1 MEPKEEIKQKINIV
15 DLVNSYVSV
24 KKSGRNYKG
33 ICPFHSEK
41 TPSFMVSPELQI
53 FKCFGCNEA
62 GDIFSFIEKIEG
74 VDFPTAL
81 EILAEK
87 ANVQLKKREN
97 FDSER
102 KSRKGIIFE
111 INHLTLEYYHFILTK
126 HKIGA
131 NALDYVKNKRKLT
144 DETIEKF
151 KIGYAP
157 DSWTSLYDFLTRKK
171 YGVNDLIS
179 AGVVVSGNKPGN
191 YIDKFKGR
199 VVFPM
204 TDISGKV
211 VGFMGRTIF
220 DRDPKYLNTSDTEV
234 FQKGTFLYGLDKSRV
249 NIKKEGAIFVE
260 GPMDVISASQA
271 GVENVVASLGTSLT
285 MGQLKVVSRYTKDII
300 FCFDSDFA
308 GMSAISRA
316 IELAEMGEFNISVCV
331 IPSQFKDLDELA
343 MVKPKEIKELFK
355 EPMPIYDFF
364 LISALKKYDKKNPI
378 GKNKIMSELSTVFHK
393 VKNSVIL
400 DHYSKK
406 VAETLDL
413 SEDVVLQAFRSGESE
428 YSEGSEPVSIGSSAI
443 FKTKSVQ
450 EYMLALLLKAPLD
463 MAQTLL
469 YKLGQK
475 DFTNP
480 QLEAIFIELKE
491 HLSGRKKKFDIKY
504 FSHKFSPELKQ
515 VADELYLWDFGALD
529 DNLVVFE
536 KEANEILLRLKMET
550 TKREL
555 KDLSSKIKDAE
566 TEKDNNL
573 VKELTERFSKLSEKL
588 K

>member
-1 MEPKEEIKQKINIV
+1 MESVEEIKQKINIV
-15 DLVNSYVSV
+15 DLINSYVSI

-87 ANVQLKKREN
+87 ANVRLKRRGS
-97 FDSER
+97 FDSEK

-111 INHLTLEYYHFILTK
+111 INHLASEYYHFILTK

-144 DETIEKF
+144 NETIEKF

-179 AGVVVSGNKPGN
+179 AGVVIAGNKPGN
-191 YIDKFKGR
+191 YIDKFRGR

-220 DRDPKYLNTSDTEV
+220 DRDPKYLNTSDTEI
-234 FQKGTFLYGLDKSRV
+234 FQKGAFLYGLDKAKV
-249 NIKKEGAIFVE
+249 NIKKEGAVFVE
-260 GPMDVISASQA
+260 GPMDVISAYQA

-285 MGQLKVVSRYTKDII
+285 IGQLKTVSRYTKDII
-300 FCFDSDFA
+300 FCFDSDLA

-316 IELAEMGEFNISVCV
+316 IELAEAGEFNISVSV
-331 IPSQFKDLDELA
+331 IPTQFKDLDELA
-343 MVKPKEIKELFK
+343 IAKPKEVKELFK
-355 EPMPIYDFF
+355 EPMPVYDFF
-364 LISALKKYDKKNPI
+364 LISALKKYDKKSPI
-378 GKNKIMSELSTVFHK
+378 GKNKIMGELSAVFIS
-393 VKNSVIL
+393 VKNPVIL
-400 DHYSKK
+400 DHYTKK

-413 SEDVVLQAFRSGESE
+413 SEDTVSRAFKRGELE
-428 YSEGSEPVSIGSSAI
+428 YNEDLESVSVGSSTI

-463 MAQTLL
+463 IAQTLL

-475 DFTNP
+475 DFTNS
-480 QLEAIFIELKE
+480 QFEAIFTELKE
-491 HLSGRKKKFDIKY
+491 HLTGRKKKFDIKY
-504 FSHKFSPELKQ
+504 FSQKFSPELKQ
-515 VADELYLWDFGALD
+515 IVNELYLWDFGALD
-529 DNLVVFE
+529 DNLVLFE
-536 KEANEILLRLKMET
+536 KEAVEILIRLKIDT

-555 KDLSSKIKDAE
+555 KDLSGKIKEAE
-566 TEKDNNL
+566 EKKDNYL
-573 VKELTERFSKLSEKL
+573 VKELTEKFSKLSEKL

>member
-1 MEPKEEIKQKINIV
+1 MESVEEIKQKINIV
-15 DLVNSYVSV
+15 DLINSYVSI

-87 ANVQLKKREN
+87 ANVRLKRRGS
-97 FDSER
+97 FDSEK

-111 INHLTLEYYHFILTK
+111 INHLASEYYHFILTK

-144 DETIEKF
+144 NETIEKF

-179 AGVVVSGNKPGN
+179 AGVVIAGNKPGN
-191 YIDKFKGR
+191 YIDKFRGR

-220 DRDPKYLNTSDTEV
+220 DRDPKYLNTSDTEI
-234 FQKGTFLYGLDKSRV
+234 FQKGAFLYGLDKAKV
-249 NIKKEGAIFVE
+249 NIKKEGAVFVE
-260 GPMDVISASQA
+260 GPMDVISAYQA

-285 MGQLKVVSRYTKDII
+285 IGQLKTVSRYTKDII
-300 FCFDSDFA
+300 FCFDSDLA

-316 IELAEMGEFNISVCV
+316 IELAEAGEFNISVSV
-331 IPSQFKDLDELA
+331 IPTQFKDLDELA
-343 MVKPKEIKELFK
+343 IAKPKEVKELFK
-355 EPMPIYDFF
+355 EPMPVYDFF
-364 LISALKKYDKKNPI
+364 LISALKKYDKKSPI
-378 GKNKIMSELSTVFHK
+378 GKNKIMGELSAVFIS
-393 VKNSVIL
+393 VKNPVIL
-400 DHYSKK
+400 DHYTKK

-413 SEDVVLQAFRSGESE
+413 SEDTVSRAFKRGELE
-428 YSEGSEPVSIGSSAI
+428 YNEDLESVSVGSSTI

-463 MAQTLL
+463 IAQTLL

-475 DFTNP
+475 DFTNS
-480 QLEAIFIELKE
+480 QFEAIFTELKE
-491 HLSGRKKKFDIKY
+491 HLTGRKKKFDIKY
-504 FSHKFSPELKQ
+504 FSQKFSPELKQ
-515 VADELYLWDFGALD
+515 IVNELYLWDFGALD
-529 DNLVVFE
+529 DNLVLFE
-536 KEANEILLRLKMET
+536 KEAVEILIRLKIDT

-555 KDLSSKIKDAE
+555 KDLSGKIKEAE
-566 TEKDNNL
+566 EKKDNDL
-573 VKELTERFSKLSEKL
+573 VKELTEKFSKLSEKL

>member
-1 MEPKEEIKQKINIV
+1 MEPKDEIKQKINIV
-15 DLVNSYVSV
+15 DLVNSYVSI

-41 TPSFMVSPELQI
+41 SPSFMVSPELQI

-62 GDIFSFIEKIEG
+62 GDIFSFVEKIEG
-74 VDFPTAL
+74 VDFPAAL

-97 FDSER
+97 YDSEK

-111 INHLTLEYYHFILTK
+111 INHLALEYYHFILTK

-131 NALDYVKNKRKLT
+131 NALDYVKNKRKLSA
-144 DETIEKF
+144 ETIEKF

-179 AGVVVSGNKPGN
+179 AGVVIAGNKPGN

-199 VVFPM
+199 VIFPM
-204 TDISGKV
+204 TDISGKI

-220 DRDPKYLNTSDTEV
+220 GRDPKYLNTSDTEV
-234 FQKGTFLYGLDKSRV
+234 FQKGTFLYSLDRAKV
-249 NIKKEGAIFVE
+249 NIKKEGAVFVE

-285 MGQLKVVSRYTKDII
+285 TGQLKVVSRYTKDII
-300 FCFDSDFA
+300 FCFDSDTA
-308 GMSAISRA
+308 GMTAISRA
-316 IELAEMGEFNISVCV
+316 IELAEAGEFNISVSV
-331 IPSQFKDLDELA
+331 IPSEHKDLDELA
-343 MVKPKEIKELFK
+343 IAKPKEVKELFSK
-355 EPMPIYDFF
+355 PMPIYDFF
-364 LISALKKYDKKNPI
+364 LISALKKYDKKSPI
-378 GKNKIMSELSTVFHK
+378 GKNKIIGELSAIFIR
-393 VKNSVIL
+393 VKNPVIL
-400 DHYSKK
+400 DHYTKK

-413 SEDVVLQAFRSGESE
+413 SEDVVAQAFKRGESE
-428 YSEGSEPVSIGSSAI
+428 YNESSETGSVESSTI

-463 MAQTLL
+463 TAQTLL

-480 QLEAIFIELKE
+480 QFEAIFTELKE

-504 FSHKFSPELKQ
+504 FSQKFSKELKQ
-515 VADELYLWDFGALD
+515 VIDELYLWDFGTLD
-529 DNLVVFE
+529 DNLILFE
-536 KEANEILLRLKMET
+536 KEAGEILIRLKMDT
-550 TKREL
+550 TKRDL
-555 KDLSSKIKDAE
+555 KDMSGKIKDAE
-566 TEKDNNL
+566 EQKDTNL
-573 VKELTERFSKLSEKL
+573 VKELTEKFSKLSEKL

>member
-87 ANVQLKKREN
+87 ANVQSKKREN

-179 AGVVVSGNKPGN
+179 AGVVVSGNKTGN

-285 MGQLKVVSRYTKDII
+285 MGQLKVVSRYTK
-300 FCFDSDFA
+300 
-308 GMSAISRA
+308 AIT
-316 IELAEMGEFNISVCV
+316 F
-331 IPSQFKDLDELA
+331 
-343 MVKPKEIKELFK
+343 
-355 EPMPIYDFF
+355 
-364 LISALKKYDKKNPI
+364 
-378 GKNKIMSELSTVFHK
+378 
-393 VKNSVIL
+393 
-400 DHYSKK
+400 
-406 VAETLDL
+406 
-413 SEDVVLQAFRSGESE
+413 
-428 YSEGSEPVSIGSSAI
+428 
-443 FKTKSVQ
+443 
-450 EYMLALLLKAPLD
+450 
-463 MAQTLL
+463 
-469 YKLGQK
+469 
-475 DFTNP
+475 
-480 QLEAIFIELKE
+480 
-491 HLSGRKKKFDIKY
+491 
-504 FSHKFSPELKQ
+504 
-515 VADELYLWDFGALD
+515 
-529 DNLVVFE
+529 
-536 KEANEILLRLKMET
+536 
-550 TKREL
+550 
-555 KDLSSKIKDAE
+555 
-566 TEKDNNL
+566 
-573 VKELTERFSKLSEKL
+573 
-588 K
+588 